1 MLEQKIKKAGVFST
15 FGKYI
20 SDKLKGNWKIITAFI
35 VFEAVFTLLT
45 APLIVY
51 FGPFNNLKSTLVGS
65 IYSTL
70 SHRYMVDSFL
80 SQEAIERIIG
90 KQGYYATNVPK
101 TESIQDQAG
110 AVKINT
116 SHSDKVELVQIDG
129 AGIKGYMTFISDP
142 TKVKVGYSSK
152 LPAMGESTS
161 TIAKANKALAAI
173 NAGGFSYNDNVNWSS
188 IGDKFEGFII
198 HDGKIVGN
206 ANNDDDEKDDAIGIT
221 SKGELIFGKYSANE
235 LIKNN
240 VKEAITFFGPQLIVK
255 GNKVFKQGED
265 GGLGVAPRT
274 AIGQK
279 ANGDII
285 FLVIDGRN
293 IFGSLGASV
302 YDVQEILYANGAVNA
317 IALDGGSSSTMFYN
331 GKVINNVSNPMGE
344 RVIPSIFM
352 MVPEN
357 GGSAK

>member
-1 MLEQKIKKAGVFST
+1 MSESKKGGVNIFT
-15 FGKYI
+15 AFGRFI
-20 SDKLKGNWKIITAFI
+20 SKKFKKNWKIITAFLIFEI
-35 VFEAVFTLLT
+35 VFTGIT

-70 SHRYMVDSFL
+70 SHSYMVEAFL
-80 SQEAIERIIG
+80 SQDAIERIIG

-101 TESIQDQAG
+101 TESIEDQTE
-110 AVKINT
+110 VINISNT
-116 SHSDKVELVQIDG
+116 HSDKVEVVQIDG
-129 AGIKGYMTFISDP
+129 SGIKGYMVVISDP

-152 LPAMGESTS
+152 LPTMGEATS
-161 TIAKANKALAAI
+161 AIAKSNKALAAI
-173 NAGGFSYNDNVNWSS
+173 NAGGFSYDENWSS
-188 IGDKFEGFII
+188 IGGKFEGYII
-198 HDGKIVGN
+198 HDGKVVGN
-206 ANNDDDEKDDAIGIT
+206 AYDDGDVKDDAIGIT
-221 SKGELIFGKYSANE
+221 SRGELVFGKYSANE
-235 LIKNN
+235 LLKNN

-255 GNKVFKQGED
+255 GRKVFNYGED

-293 IFGSLGASV
+293 LFGSLGASV
-302 YDVQEILYANGAVNA
+302 YDIQEILHSNGAVNA

-344 RVIPSIFM
+344 RLIPSVFM

>member
-1 MLEQKIKKAGVFST
+1 MSEQKIKKAGFFSV

-20 SDKLKGNWKIITAFI
+20 SEKLKRNWKIITAFI
-35 VFEAVFTLLT
+35 LFEAVFTFLT

-65 IYSTL
+65 LYSTL

-90 KQGYYATNVPK
+90 NRGYYVDVPK

-110 AVKINT
+110 AVKINST
-116 SHSDKVELVQIDG
+116 HSDKVELVQIDG

-161 TIAKANKALAAI
+161 AIAKANKALVAI
-173 NAGGFSYNDNVNWSS
+173 NAGGFSYNDSVNWSS
-188 IGDKFEGFII
+188 IGDKFEGYII
-198 HDGKIVGN
+198 HEGKIVGN
-206 ANNDDDEKDDAIGIT
+206 SNNDDDQKDDAIGIT
-221 SKGELIFGKYSANE
+221 AKGELVFGRYSANE

-255 GNKVFKQGED
+255 GNKVFRYGED
-265 GGLGVAPRT
+265 GGLGIAPRT

-293 IFGSLGASV
+293 IFGSLGATV

-344 RVIPSIFM
+344 RVIPSVFM
-352 MVPEN
+352 MVPDN
-357 GGSAK
+357 GGSTK

>member
-1 MLEQKIKKAGVFST
+1 MSEQKNEKVSFLKTI
-15 FGKYI
+15 GKYI
-20 SDKLKGNWKIITAFI
+20 ATKLKLHWKIII
-35 VFEAVFTLLT
+35 VFLIFETIFTGVT

-51 FGPFNNLKSTLVGS
+51 FGPFDNLKSTLVGS

-70 SHRYMVDSFL
+70 SHRYLVDSFL

-101 TESIQDQAG
+101 TESIQDQTEV
-110 AVKINT
+110 VKIT
-116 SHSDKVELVQIDG
+116 STHSDKVEVVQIDG
-129 AGIKGYMTFISDP
+129 TGIKGYMVIISDP

-173 NAGGFSYNDNVNWSS
+173 NAGGFSYNESWSS

-198 HDGKIVGN
+198 HDGKVVGN
-206 ANNDDDEKDDAIGIT
+206 ANNDDNVKDDAIGIT
-221 SKGELIFGKYSANE
+221 SKGELVFGRYSASE
-235 LIKNN
+235 LLESN

-255 GNKVFKQGED
+255 GKKVFNYGED

-279 ANGDII
+279 ANGDMI
-285 FLVIDGRN
+285 FIVIDGRN
-293 IFGSLGASV
+293 LFGSLGATV

-344 RVIPSIFM
+344 RVIPSVFM

-357 GGSAK
+357 GGSTK